1 MHSREIAASMRRPCV
16 SRVWLGLLAMGAMVL
31 ASCTANHELGRRGSQ
46 SSQERKRLGMIR
58 PSADG
63 THFVH
68 VDSGERF
75 TVWGVNYD
83 HDPDGRLLED
93 YWHAEWATVVEDF
106 EEMAALGANA
116 VRIHLQLGK
125 FMKSPE
131 QPNTA
136 ELEQLGRLLEL
147 AKRTGLYLNLTG
159 LACYHKQDV
168 PPWYDAMSEAD
179 RWAVQA
185 RFWEA
190 VAKTCAG
197 HPAMFCYDLMN
208 EPILPG
214 DDKKETDWLAGEF
227 GGKYFVQRITLDLAG
242 RSRHEVARAW
252 IDTLVSAIRKHDL
265 HTMITVGVI
274 PWAHVWPQAKPLF
287 YAPEVGVNLDF
298 ACVHFYPKSGQV
310 EKALAALAVYRVGK
324 PLVVEEMFA
333 LECGI
338 EELDAFIEG
347 SRDWVA
353 GYFGFYW
360 GRTIEEYAALTG
372 EQRTIGAAIT
382 QRWLE
387 YFRDKAAQWLREK

>member
-1 MHSREIAASMRRPCV
+1 
-16 SRVWLGLLAMGAMVL
+16 MVL
-31 ASCTANHELGRRGSQ
+31 ASCTANHELGRPGSQ
-46 SSQERKRLGMIR
+46 SGQERKRLGLIR

-93 YWHAEWATVVEDF
+93 YWHAGVGHRGGGFRGDGR
-106 EEMAALGANA
+106 LGANA

-131 QPNTA
+131 QPNPA
-136 ELEQLGRLLEL
+136 ELEQRGRLLEL

-252 IDTLVSAIRKHDL
+252 IDTLVAAIRKHDP

-274 PWAHVWPQAKPLF
+274 PGP
-287 YAPEVGVNLDF
+287 
-298 ACVHFYPKSGQV
+298 C
-310 EKALAALAVYRVGK
+310 LAAGQ
-324 PLVVEEMFA
+324 
-333 LECGI
+333 
-338 EELDAFIEG
+338 
-347 SRDWVA
+347 
-353 GYFGFYW
+353 
-360 GRTIEEYAALTG
+360 AALLRTG
-372 EQRTIGAAIT
+372 GRRQPRFRLRALLSQVRPGRQGPGPHWRSTVSASRCRRGDVCARVRHRGA
-382 QRWLE
+382 
-387 YFRDKAAQWLREK
+387 